1 MFATKTND
9 NSDTVSPPS
18 TPYPHVNKNKNG
30 TMVLVPPNQQCN
42 VMPWAVHIH
51 IVSRYSCCTYLHT
64 KYIFIIFPHDWSNKE
79 KEKKRNWNT
88 SKVASTLGYLKRLLG
103 PLGVKGRDW
112 VCFRGKLQENQTGD
126 ASRFLGLYILPHCM
140 YILVLNLPILSRAG
154 IMEINGMMQLHGSGR
169 MEEKHKHVW
178 CACVW

>member
-103 PLGVKGRDW
+103 PLGKWREGIESALEGNSKRIRLGMPVNSLAFIYYHT
-112 VCFRGKLQENQTGD
+112 VCTRVYQIYQYC
-126 ASRFLGLYILPHCM
+126 LG
-140 YILVLNLPILSRAG
+140 
-154 IMEINGMMQLHGSGR
+154 
-169 MEEKHKHVW
+169 
-178 CACVW
+178 